1 MFCIDLS
8 MGSSA
13 PPCYSYILCSK
24 NVTVQYRN
32 RSLFTIKKLAEL
44 ISCQIRGEKRKKKL
58 TTMYEYIYLPVCYMI
73 YPCFGH
79 TGGKTEKA
87 GPRFE
92 SSQILVMM
100 NDGNF
105 YRTCRKIRERERE
118 RES

>member
-1 MFCIDLS
+1 MS
-8 MGSSA
+8 NSWG
-13 PPCYSYILCSK
+13 
-24 NVTVQYRN
+24 
-32 RSLFTIKKLAEL
+32 KK
-44 ISCQIRGEKRKKKL
+44 KKKL

-118 RES
+118 RARKDEGSSTTRNRMR